1 MCGYLCAIIMKKFY
15 VFLLGIFLGFDVG
28 MILFT
33 YNEIPHKT
41 IHANKTDTISVTE
54 YQTIVDTIFVDK
66 PKYYKEVVRDT
77 VPLHQF
83 VINEDS
89 CLVVTQ
95 KEYRDSNY
103 VAWISGVEPQL
114 DSIMVFNNTEYVF
127 KTSTIEKVNTVED
140 KTGKWFTGAG
150 LYRLDNTLVPKL
162 NVVYQKNRIMV
173 GASVGLYNNQPM
185 YGIDFNLKVK

>member
-1 MCGYLCAIIMKKFY
+1 MEKFLVFLFGMFIGIDVCLILYLC
-15 VFLLGIFLGFDVG
+15 
-28 MILFT
+28 
-33 YNEIPHKT
+33 NEIPPNNIT
-41 IHANKTDTISVTE
+41 VTKTDTISLTE
-54 YQTIVDTIFVDK
+54 YKKIVDTIFVEK

-95 KEYRDSNY
+95 NEYRDSNY
-103 VAWISGVEPQL
+103 VAWVSGVEPQL

-127 KTSTIEKVNTVED
+127 KTSTIETVKTIED

-162 NVVYQKNRIMV
+162 NVVYQKKRIMV
-173 GASVGLYNNQPM
+173 GASVGLYNKQPI
-185 YGIDFNLKVK
+185 YGVDINLKFK

>member
-1 MCGYLCAIIMKKFY
+1 MEKFF
-15 VFLLGIFLGFDVG
+15 VFLFGMLLGIDICL
-28 MILFT
+28 ILSIC
-33 YNEIPHKT
+33 NEITHKNT
-41 IHANKTDTISVTE
+41 NVTKTDTISLTE
-54 YQTIVDTIFVDK
+54 YKKIVDTIFVEK

-103 VAWISGVEPQL
+103 VAWVSGVEPQL

-127 KTSTIEKVNTVED
+127 KTATIETIKTIED
-140 KTGKWFTGAG
+140 KTGKWYTGAG
-150 LYRLDNTLVPKL
+150 IYMIENDFIPKL
-162 NVVYQKNRIMV
+162 NIAYQKKNVIA
-173 GASVGLYNNQPM
+173 GASVGIYNKKTVFGLDIN
-185 YGIDFNLKVK
+185 IKIK